1 MFSKVICFPAGILIS
16 NAHGSNNPKLETT
29 CTFNFRWNTKKM
41 DELQRICERERELN
55 ILRNIQ
61 LNRQNGEGGKY

>member
-1 MFSKVICFPAGILIS
+1 MFSKFICFPAGILII

-29 CTFNFRWNTKKM
+29 CIFNFRWNTKKM
-41 DELQRICERERELN
+41 DELQRIRERERELN

-61 LNRQNGEGGKY
+61 LNRQTGEGGKY